1 MTLKPLER
9 FRVAMWCHRI
19 RGDLLRQARTVC
31 RTGHEAEDAVQEVM
45 LKAVQKHGVLKDR
58 SDVVVQAYLRAVLL
72 NHLRSTWRHRGRVQF
87 TVITA
92 EHDVAAP
99 SPAEQ
104 PPFSDDDV
112 KAEIERL
119 PERTRE
125 ALHLRLQGHSYKAIA
140 AQMGVKT
147 GTVGALL
154 AEARTRLRS
163 KLLDLE
169 ESNGGAES
177 GREDTDEE
185 DVQ

>member
-1 MTLKPLER
+1 MER
-9 FRVAMWCHRI
+9 IRVAVWCHRI
-19 RGDLLRQARTVC
+19 RGDLLRQARTVSK
-31 RTGHEAEDAVQEVM
+31 TGHEAEDAVQEVM
-45 LKAVQKHGVLKDR
+45 LKAVQKYQVLRDR
-58 SDVVVQAYLRAVLL
+58 PEVVVQAYLRAALL
-72 NHLRSTWRHRGRVQF
+72 NHLRSVWRHQGRVQF

-92 EHDVAAP
+92 EHDVPAP
-99 SPAEQ
+99 PPMEQ
-104 PPFSDDDV
+104 PPFSDEDV

-140 AQMGVKT
+140 TQMGVKT

-154 AEARTRLRS
+154 AEARVRLRS
-163 KLLDLE
+163 NLLNLEE

-177 GREDTDEE
+177 SRDETDEE